1 MELLR
6 KSLCSQIRCGKN
18 ADHRSEIKEGA
29 ETMNVPR
36 RTLLGGAL
44 AKLGFLSSSAM
55 AANQAV
61 QRPTS
66 AAEVWAR
73 TELYFGTSRPGLPE
87 VTEAEFTNFVDTE
100 VTPRF
105 PDGLTRLT
113 GKGQFSGSSGLI
125 KETSHVMI
133 LFYPLQMRNAN
144 SLIQEIRDRYKAM
157 FNQESVL
164 RADGYS
170 IISF

>member
-1 MELLR
+1 V
-6 KSLCSQIRCGKN
+6 
-18 ADHRSEIKEGA
+18 
-29 ETMNVPR
+29 TFPR
-36 RTLLGGAL
+36 RTLLGVAL
-44 AKLGFLSSSAM
+44 AKIGLLPSQAM
-55 AANQAV
+55 AATEPV
-61 QRPTS
+61 RRPTS

-87 VTEAEFTNFVDTE
+87 VTEDEFTAFVDTE

-113 GKGQFSGSSGLI
+113 GKGQFRGSSGLI

-133 LFYPLQMRNAN
+133 LFYPAQMRDAN
-144 SLIQEIRDRYKAM
+144 SLIQEIRERYKTR

-164 RADGYS
+164 RADGFS

>member
-1 MELLR
+1 VVKRLIIDRPHE
-6 KSLCSQIRCGKN
+6 GKK
-18 ADHRSEIKEGA
+18 I
-29 ETMNVPR
+29 MNVPR
-36 RTLLGGAL
+36 RTLLTVAL
-44 AKLGFLSSSAM
+44 AKLGFLSSNAM
-55 AANQAV
+55 AATEPV

-87 VTEAEFTNFVDTE
+87 VTDAEFTDFVDTE

-113 GKGQFSGSSGLI
+113 GKGQFRGSSGLI

-144 SLIQEIRDRYKAM
+144 LLIQQIRDRYKAR